1 MEQRHS
7 AITDE
12 ELEALE
18 GSIGDLLLK
27 LGLQTPEPA
36 RYRGDIREIWGRH
49 RGDKLGLQTPEP
61 ASPMPSPHPRRTP
74 KHYHYPYHYP

>member
-36 RYRGDIREIWGRH
+36 
-49 RGDKLGLQTPEP
+49 
-61 ASPMPSPHPRRTP
+61 SPMPSPPPRRTP
-74 KHYHYPYHYP
+74 KHYHYP